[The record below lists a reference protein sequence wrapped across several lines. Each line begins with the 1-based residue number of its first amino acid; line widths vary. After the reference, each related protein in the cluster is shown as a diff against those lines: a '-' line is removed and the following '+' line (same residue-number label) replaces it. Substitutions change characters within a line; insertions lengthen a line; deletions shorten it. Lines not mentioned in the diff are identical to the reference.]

1 VITRIAAILGL
12 VVANAFFVAAEFALV
27 RAHKPRLEARARGGS
42 RLATWALRAMA
53 SMPRMLSTAQL
64 GITLSSLGLGVLLA
78 ETFGH
83 FLTDRGSTGTVVFS
97 VVLAFILVT
106 YLHLV
111 FGELVPRTL
120 ALAQPERVLRLLSP
134 ALLAFAW
141 VTRPFG
147 ALLGRLAQLLT
158 RRWRAAALEDAVH
171 SPDELRL
178 LVERSEEGGA
188 IQQQNAALL
197 EGVFEF
203 SEKTVREV
211 MTPRTEI
218 VALSASATLEETLAV
233 LERHELSRYPVY
245 EGTIDNILGVFLA
258 KDLIPVLH
266 HERADFS
273 PRSAMRPVHFVPW
286 TKEVDDVL
294 ADFKR
299 LTVHMAIVLDEY
311 GGTAGV
317 VTMEDLLEEI
327 VGEIHDEYDEPE
339 PVPERARSGELLVP
353 GETSI
358 AELNE
363 RFGLAVPVAEYTT
376 IGGFV
381 FGTLGRVPQP
391 GDAVT
396 VDGATLTVRAMDA
409 RRVATLAV
417 ELVKTG
423 EKSSDDLAARARA

>member
-1 VITRIAAILGL
+1 MIVRLIAIASL
-12 VVANAFFVAAEFALV
+12 VAANAFFVAAEFALV
-27 RAHKPRLEARARGGS
+27 RARRPRLEAHARAGS
-42 RLATWALRAMA
+42 RLAAWALRAMA
-53 SMPRMLSTAQL
+53 SMPRMLSTSQL

-78 ETFGH
+78 RTFEAVPMAGDA
-83 FLTDRGSTGTVVFS
+83 LGGS
-97 VVLAFILVT
+97 VLRVAVAFIIVA

-111 FGELVPRTL
+111 FGELVPRTV
-120 ALAQPERVLRLLSP
+120 ALAQPERVLRALSP
-134 ALLAFAW
+134 LLLAFAW
-141 VTRPFG
+141 LTRPFT
-147 ALLGRLAQLLT
+147 AVLGVSARLLT
-158 RRWRAAALEDAVH
+158 RRSRAVPLEERVH

-188 IQQQNAALL
+188 LQQQNAALL

-218 VALSASATLEETLAV
+218 IALPVTASRDETLATV
-233 LERHELSRYPVY
+233 EEQALSRYPVY

-266 HERADFS
+266 HPRENFSLRAS
-273 PRSAMRPVHFVPW
+273 LRPVHFVPW
-286 TKEVDDVL
+286 VKEVEDVL

-299 LTVHMAIVLDEY
+299 LKLHMAVVLDEF

-327 VGEIHDEYDEPE
+327 VGEIHDEYDEPAAA
-339 PVPERARSGELLVP
+339 PERARSGELLVP
-353 GETSI
+353 GDMSI
-358 AELNE
+358 TELNE
-363 RFGLAVPVAEYTT
+363 RFGLAVPAEDYTT

-381 FGTLGRVPQP
+381 FGTLGRVPMA
-391 GDAVT
+391 GDSVT
-396 VDGATLTVRAMDA
+396 AGGATFTVRAMDG
-409 RRVATLAV
+409 RRIALLAV

-423 EKSSDDLAARARA
+423 VESSDDAAARAGA